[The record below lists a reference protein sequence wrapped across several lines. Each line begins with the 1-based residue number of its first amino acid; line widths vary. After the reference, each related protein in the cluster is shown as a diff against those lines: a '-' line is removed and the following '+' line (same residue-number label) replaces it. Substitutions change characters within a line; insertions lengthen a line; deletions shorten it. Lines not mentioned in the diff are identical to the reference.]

1 MSVCHNNS
9 RPKRTKINPL
19 TKLGRAGFA
28 LKLHVKREGSMY
40 SYGEGPDDS
49 LQRRVAFGLL
59 YLQIPL
65 GVGLECGDGQC
76 QVNRTTVHQE

>member
-1 MSVCHNNS
+1 
-9 RPKRTKINPL
+9 
-19 TKLGRAGFA
+19 
-28 LKLHVKREGSMY
+28 MY